1 MSQRIPRLEMNE
13 LDPRI
18 RDMLG
23 PRVERLGYLGEFFK
37 CAAHVPDVL
46 YHFYQM
52 TEALKDALPDKLTE
66 VVALTVAK
74 RMANDYELHQHER
87 LSLKLGFGDA
97 WVRAV
102 EACTPGTAELDAAE
116 RLTQAYTLATL
127 AGNGKGVAR
136 EFDALAAAVGPAQAM
151 AVVMLI
157 GRYVAHA
164 LTVNTLE
171 LAPPVASPLAPSTP
185 RRADRPNR
193 QT

>member
-1 MSQRIPRLEMNE
+1 MSKRIPRLEMNE

-37 CAAHVPDVL
+37 CTAHVPDVL

-52 TEALKDALPDKLTE
+52 TEALKEALPDKLTE
-66 VVALTVAK
+66 VVALTVA
-74 RMANDYELHQHER
+74 RRLENDYERHQHER
-87 LSLKLGFGDA
+87 LSLKLGFGEG

-102 EACTPGTAELDAAE
+102 EACAPETAHALAAAE

-127 AGNGKGVAR
+127 LGNGKGVAA
-136 EFDALAAAVGPAQAM
+136 EFDALVAAVGPAQAM

-171 LAPPVASPLAPSTP
+171 LAPPVASPLASE
-185 RRADRPNR
+185 
-193 QT
+193 

>member
-1 MSQRIPRLEMNE
+1 MNE

-18 RDMLG
+18 RDMLR

-37 CAAHVPDVL
+37 CTAHVPDVL

-52 TEALKDALPDKLTE
+52 TEALKEALPDKLTE

-102 EACTPGTAELDAAE
+102 EACTPGTAELDEAE

-127 AGNGKGVAR
+127 SRNGKGVAR
-136 EFDALAAAVGPAQAM
+136 EFDALVGAVGPAQAM

-171 LAPPVASPLAPSTP
+171 LAPPVASPLAPKPAAQS
-185 RRADRPNR
+185 RPPE
-193 QT
+193 